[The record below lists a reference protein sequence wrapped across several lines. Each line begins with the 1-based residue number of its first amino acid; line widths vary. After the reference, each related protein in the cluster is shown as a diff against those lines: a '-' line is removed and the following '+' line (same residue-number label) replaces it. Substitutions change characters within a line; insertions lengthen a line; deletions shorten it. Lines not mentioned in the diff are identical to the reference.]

1 MDIINNMNKSIYII
15 GDHHGNYNRVFYKLY
30 KHSIK
35 DCILIHVGDG
45 GEGFKSREQE
55 LKTFNILN
63 AEFESLGIEYM
74 SIRGNHSDPAYFDGS
89 INLSHFKLL
98 PDYTRQVIN
107 GEEFLFVGGAISI
120 DRIFR
125 IPNQSYWYDEPFVLK
140 PELAGKCDVLI
151 THSAPI
157 WLGDYTKDGIA
168 WRCETDKDLWDD
180 CVKERIAIDELTKL
194 CKPTTLYCGHFHES
208 HFCDMR
214 DCYGRILAIEEIT
227 EHRAAVKL

>member
-1 MDIINNMNKSIYII
+1 MNKTVYII
-15 GDHHGNYNRVFYKLY
+15 GDHHGSYNNVMHKLY
-30 KHSIK
+30 ANGIK
-35 DCILIHVGDG
+35 DCLLIHVGDG
-45 GEGFKSREQE
+45 GEGFYSHEEE

-98 PDYTRQVIN
+98 PDYSRQVIN

-120 DRIFR
+120 DRAIR
-125 IPNQSYWYDEPFVLK
+125 VLNKSYWADEPFVLK

-157 WLGDYTKDGIA
+157 
-168 WRCETDKDLWDD
+168 
-180 CVKERIAIDELTKL
+180 
-194 CKPTTLYCGHFHES
+194 
-208 HFCDMR
+208 
-214 DCYGRILAIEEIT
+214 
-227 EHRAAVKL
+227 